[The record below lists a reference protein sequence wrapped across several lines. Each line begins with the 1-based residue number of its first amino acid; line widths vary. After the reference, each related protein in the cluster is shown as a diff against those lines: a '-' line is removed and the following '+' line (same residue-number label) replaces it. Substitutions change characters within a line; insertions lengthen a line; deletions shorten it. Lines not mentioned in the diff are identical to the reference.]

1 VAEATV
7 NPDGKVTR
15 FPRHDVL
22 FEPLAIGPKTLRNRF
37 YQVPHCSGFGTQ
49 KPLSQAALRGVKA
62 EGGWAAVCTEYAPVS
77 ADSDSMPSVS
87 ARLWDDDDARNLA
100 FMCEAVHRYGS
111 LAGVELHHEG
121 MIANPRESRWPAIGP
136 SQIANVAYPD
146 GAAPKAMDIDDIR
159 RVQRDWASAAIRARD
174 IGFDI
179 VYVQGAHS
187 ALLAQFLS
195 PSLNRRTDRYGGSLE
210 NRARLWLETLELVRK
225 AVGDDCAI
233 AARLAVDALGP
244 WGATLDDGLRFVEL
258 ADHLVDLWDITVG
271 AIAGFERLDSAASRF
286 FGEGYELDWT
296 RQVRAVTDK
305 PLIGVGRFTNPDTMA
320 ELVRRRDLDIIGA
333 ARPSIADPFLPKKI
347 EEGRYEEIRECI
359 GCNICYSRAE
369 YGGHIGCTQNATT
382 GEEYRRGWHPERFSR
397 ARTASKSVL
406 VVGAG
411 PAGLECAIVLA
422 KRGHDRV
429 HLIEKDADVGGC
441 VRWISR
447 LPGLGEWRKVLD
459 WRLLELDRFRG
470 NIELI
475 TGTTLEAADVL
486 SYGAELVV
494 LATGSRWAGNGLNGI
509 TFEGI
514 AGADDSQ
521 NFVLT
526 PEQVMLEGKRPPG
539 ERVIVYDCEGY
550 FMGASLAE
558 LLQLDGYQVTFVTP
572 HLEVAP
578 LCNETLEGPR
588 LRHRL
593 HELGIEMVTTAS
605 LSSVTE
611 RGARIRD
618 QFGQETE
625 VAASA
630 AVLVTQRLSCTEL
643 YNDLTGR
650 DLQGTGIEGIYRTGD
665 CVAPRLLADAIFDGH
680 RLGREIDSRDPRT
693 PLPYRRER
701 LVADAAP
708 ARRAR

>member
-1 VAEATV
+1 
-7 NPDGKVTR
+7 VTR

-49 KPLSQAALRGVKA
+49 KPLSQAALREMKA

-100 FMCEAVHRYGS
+100 LMCEAVHRYGS

-121 MIANPRESRWPAIGP
+121 MIANPRESRWPAVGP

-146 GAAPKAMDIDDIR
+146 GAAPKEMDIDDIR
-159 RVQRDWASAAIRARD
+159 RVQRNWASAAIRARD

-320 ELVRRRDLDIIGA
+320 ELVRRRELDIIGA

-359 GCNICYSRAE
+359 GCNVCYSRAE
-369 YGGHIGCTQNATT
+369 YGGHLGCTQNATA
-382 GEEYRRGWHPERFSR
+382 GEEYRRSWHPERFSR
-397 ARTASKSVL
+397 ARTVSKSVL

-429 HLIEKDADVGGC
+429 HLIEKDADAGGC

-470 NIELI
+470 NVELI

-494 LATGSRWAGNGLNGI
+494 LATGSRWAGNGFNGI
-509 TFEGI
+509 TFDAI

-558 LLQLDGYQVTFVTP
+558 LLRLDGYQVTIVTP

-593 HELGIEMVTTAS
+593 HELGIEMLTTAS

-611 RGARIRD
+611 RGAGVRD
-618 QFGQETE
+618 QFGQVTE

-630 AVLVTQRLSCTEL
+630 AVLVTQRLSRTEL
-643 YNDLTGR
+643 YSDLAGR
-650 DLQGTGIEGIYRTGD
+650 DLRGTGIEGIYRIGD

-680 RLGREIDSRDPRT
+680 RLGREIDSSDPGT

-701 LVADAAP
+701 LVADAASMM
-708 ARRAR
+708 RAT